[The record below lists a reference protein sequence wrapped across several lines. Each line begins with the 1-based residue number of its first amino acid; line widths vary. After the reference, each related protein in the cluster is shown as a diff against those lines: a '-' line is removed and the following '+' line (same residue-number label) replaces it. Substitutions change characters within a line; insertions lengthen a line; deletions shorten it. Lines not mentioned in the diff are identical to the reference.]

1 VGDLGFDGRGRGG
14 DWPWGGGGGAGMLG
28 GVGGLGKGD
37 DVLTTAAGCFLQF
50 SKPCRIVVWDSN
62 IFFIFLR
69 LLITGWLFADL
80 SFTLIYCWFCEPV
93 SPFFNVIDI
102 LVRSLFLFHLSPIAL
117 LNLNVAVLGTS
128 ATTIL
133 NIQRP
138 KIELL
143 SLGKVKSL
151 LLLCT
156 THLSL
161 CAYWGVSAP
170 L

>member
-1 VGDLGFDGRGRGG
+1 MGDLGFDGRGRGG
-14 DWPWGGGGGAGMLG
+14 DWPWGGGGGAGVLG
-28 GVGGLGKGD
+28 GAGGWERGD

-50 SKPCRIVVWDSN
+50 SKPCRIVVWDSS
-62 IFFIFLR
+62 IFFCFSPPLTR
-69 LLITGWLFADL
+69 RLFADL

-143 SLGKVKSL
+143 GLGKMKSL